1 MAGRAPVWHDTK
13 AAVSMALIS
22 RRSFVS
28 GATALLLASPLAA
41 EAQQPKRPW
50 RIGMFNA
57 GVRLPESVA
66 GQEWFREEL
75 RSRGY
80 VQRQKVVYEER
91 WAEGHAE
98 RLPDL
103 AADLVR
109 LNVDLIVA
117 VGTAQ
122 ALAARNVR
130 PSQLSSYPPPSQ
142 SRWAWSP
149 AWHDRAASE
158 GDEGCKGS
166 HQGPESH
173 REWHA
178 WAPVGNQKQFERS
191 RCSRSARKDWWAVK
205 DSNLGPAGR
214 SRHTPSARRSAAAAQ
229 PAAPQRRAARRGG
242 HPPRHQ

>member
-1 MAGRAPVWHDTK
+1 MVSFAGPRLRCSGRTVISRQRFLTGAAITLAPLG
-13 AAVSMALIS
+13 AAVHAQ
-22 RRSFVS
+22 
-28 GATALLLASPLAA
+28 
-41 EAQQPKRPW
+41 EYKAQQPKRPW

-75 RSRGY
+75 RSCGY
-80 VQRQKVVYEER
+80 VQGQKVVYEER

-109 LNVDLIVA
+109 LNVDVIVA

-122 ALAARNVR
+122 ALAARKVTTTI
-130 PSQLSSYPPPSQ
+130 PIVVVSATFQ

-158 GDEGCKGS
+158 EDEGCKGP

-173 REWHA
+173 LE
-178 WAPVGNQKQFERS
+178 WAPKAVRAMF
-191 RCSRSARKDWWAVK
+191 RSAQKRLV
-205 DSNLGPAGR
+205 GR
-214 SRHTPSARRSAAAAQ
+214 QGLEPWTR
-229 PAAPQRRAARRGG
+229 
-242 HPPRHQ
+242 